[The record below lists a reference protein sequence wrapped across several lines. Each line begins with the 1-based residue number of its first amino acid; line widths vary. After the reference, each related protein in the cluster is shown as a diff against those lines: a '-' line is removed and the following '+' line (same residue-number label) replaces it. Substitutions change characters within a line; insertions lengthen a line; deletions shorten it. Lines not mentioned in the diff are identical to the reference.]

1 MFANNQHPIQ
11 LHTYNEYNTFL
22 KEIHDVK
29 EAETQEDLAARF
41 DEVAESRDA
50 NLNKADGESFS
61 IDELSEIY
69 MQVKAEHRDQT
80 NMSLTTRDKKGDISD
95 YLESRRPFG
104 AEVSKEWS
112 LWTTQLQWNQIQ
124 VLQL

>member
-22 KEIHDVK
+22 KEIHDQK

-41 DEVAESRDA
+41 DEVAVSREA
-50 NLNKADGESFS
+50 GLNKADGESFS

-80 NMSLTTRDKKGDISD
+80 NMALTTRDKKGDISD
-95 YLESRRPFG
+95 YLESRRPLG
-104 AEVSKEWS
+104 AEVSKE
-112 LWTTQLQWNQIQ
+112 
-124 VLQL
+124 